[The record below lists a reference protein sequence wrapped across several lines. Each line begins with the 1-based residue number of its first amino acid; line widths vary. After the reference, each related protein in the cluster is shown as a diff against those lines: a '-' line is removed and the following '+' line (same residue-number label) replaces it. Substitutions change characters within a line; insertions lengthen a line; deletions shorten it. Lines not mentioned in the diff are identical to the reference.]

1 MLEIK
6 ITCDTTT
13 QKQNQ
18 KALFEFKKGDYD
30 KMKKNQTFTGNTS
43 SISLRV
49 MLMRSGTFLVEMSE
63 MLKRHVSRKKNYIR
77 KSKAVSGSPG

>member
-30 KMKKNQTFTGNTS
+30 KMKTNQAFTGNTS

-63 MLKRHVSRKKNYIR
+63 MLKRHVSHKKNIR